1 MLVLLLTL
9 GLASADDLGVATPVV
24 DEGHLQGWFEALAR
38 AEAGEGVAR
47 ALHWGDSTIAADG
60 ISRTVRARL
69 GSRFGDG
76 GPGFVTA
83 AFTPTYHIR
92 SDVEVDRS
100 GPWEVRTILRGG
112 GGERYGLGGVVGIAR
127 AGTQVRLH
135 ARDAEGAPRPM
146 TRGEVWVQAGTDYGR
161 LMLRLDD
168 ADPVAVELSADATE
182 DRVIPLTSADPFTT
196 LELSVAD
203 GSAPLYGVVLEAAD
217 AGSTWEQLGV
227 VGVSSRSLTRHAG
240 AALAEQ
246 VALRKADLLV
256 LQLGGN
262 EVGYPTVR
270 RGDGAEYAPVF
281 AEALRTV
288 RAGAPDTACLVLAP
302 LDQGEL
308 DDESGTLRQKPGV
321 PNLVAQQAAV
331 ASDAG
336 CAFWNT
342 VDAMGG
348 HGSAITWGRTKGIGG
363 GDFIHV
369 RPKGQ
374 AILGDLLSDALLAA
388 YDRWKAAQG

>member
-1 MLVLLLTL
+1 MLVFLLAH
-9 GLASADDLGVATPVV
+9 GLATADDLGVATPVV
-24 DEGHLQGWFEALAR
+24 DEAHLSGWFEALAR

-69 GSRFGDG
+69 GARFGDA

-83 AFTPTYHIR
+83 AFTPTYHMR
-92 SDVEVDRS
+92 SDVEVDRT
-100 GPWEVRTILRGG
+100 GPWQVRTILHAG

-127 AGTQVRLH
+127 PGTHVRLH

-146 TRGEVWVQAGTDYGR
+146 TRGEVWVQAGADYGQV
-161 LMLRLDD
+161 MLRVDA
-168 ADPVAVELSADATE
+168 ADPVEAVLAAEVTE
-182 DRVIPLTSADPFTT
+182 DRVLPLDTAGPFTSV
-196 LELSVAD
+196 ELSVA
-203 GSAPLYGVVLEAAD
+203 GGPVPLYGVVLEAAEV
-217 AGSTWEQLGV
+217 GSTWEQLGV
-227 VGVSSRSLTRHAG
+227 VGVGSKSFSRHAG
-240 AALAEQ
+240 DALAEQ
-246 VALRKADLLV
+246 VALRNADLLV
-256 LQLGGN
+256 VQLGGN
-262 EVGYPTVR
+262 EVGYPALKI
-270 RGDGAEYAPVF
+270 DGGVGYAPIF

-288 RAGAPDTACLVLAP
+288 RAGAPDTACLVIAP

-308 DDESGTLRQKPGV
+308 DEETGKIRQKPGM
-321 PNLVAQQAAV
+321 PALVAQQAAV
-331 ASDAG
+331 AASAG

-342 VDAMGG
+342 IDAMGG

-374 AILGDLLSDALLAA
+374 AILGDLLADALFAS
-388 YDRWKAAQG
+388 YDHWRASR